1 MIWKNTAPPQM
12 PSINL
17 TKEQKET
24 KTNLLSVP
32 VIQFIMSQQNEVST
46 LISSYK
52 NSSFQARNLG
62 EASDLYLS
70 KSYENLSIIWSLSG
84 SLFGAGMHHI
94 TLDAIKNNLV
104 DIIVCTGALIEQ
116 DMLFA
121 LGHTHYKCTPNLND
135 GDLQSLGID
144 RVYDHL
150 VDEMAMQQVDLT
162 FKQIADDLPPGR
174 YSSRTFLHK
183 VGEWLS
189 VCNTGYESI
198 LQTAYEKNL
207 PIFSPAL
214 NDSSVGI
221 GLVLHQEER
230 QLSDSLGIDSILD
243 FKELANLKASCGDT
257 GLFIVGGGTPKNYSQ
272 DVVVMSEMLGNE
284 PKRHLFGIQL
294 SVADVRDGGL
304 SGSTL
309 QEAVSWG
316 KNDVGIED
324 IMVWGEA
331 SISFP
336 LLVTYVYQARLKNPR
351 TAQHLTKNLD

>member
-1 MIWKNTAPPQM
+1 MIWNNEKPPQM
-12 PSINL
+12 PNIDL
-17 TKEQKET
+17 TKEQIKT
-24 KTNLLSVP
+24 KNNLLSKP
-32 VIQFIMSQQNEVST
+32 VNQFIMGEQSDVST

-62 EASDLYLS
+62 EASELYLS
-70 KSYENLSIIWSLSG
+70 KSHDDLSIIWSLSG
-84 SLFGAGMHHI
+84 SLFGAGMHQVAV
-94 TLDAIKNNLV
+94 DAIKNNLV

-121 LGHTHYKCTPNLND
+121 LGHTHYKCTPNIND
-135 GDLQSLGID
+135 GDLQTLGID

-174 YSSRTFLHK
+174 YSSRTFLQK
-183 VGEWLS
+183 VGQWLS
-189 VCNTGYESI
+189 DCNFGHESI
-198 LQTAYEKNL
+198 LQIAYEKNL

-221 GLVLHQEER
+221 GLVLHQGEK
-230 QLSDSLGIDSILD
+230 QLSDTLGIDSILD
-243 FKELANLKASCGDT
+243 FKEIANLKASCGDT

-272 DVVVMSEMLGNE
+272 DIVVMSEMLGNE

-316 KNDVGIED
+316 KNDPKIED

-336 LLVTYVYQARLKNPR
+336 LLVTYVYQGRLQNLRK
-351 TAQHLTKNLD
+351 AQHLTKNLD

>member
-1 MIWKNTAPPQM
+1 MIWKNKEPPQM
-12 PSINL
+12 PSMSL
-17 TKEQKET
+17 SKEQKQM
-24 KTNLLSVP
+24 KINLLSTP
-32 VIQFIMSQQNEVST
+32 VIQFDMSQQNEVNT
-46 LISSYK
+46 LVSSYK

-70 KSYENLSIIWSLSG
+70 KSHEDLSIIWSLSG
-84 SLFGAGMHHI
+84 SLFGAGMHKI
-94 TLDAIKNNLV
+94 TVDAIKNNLV
-104 DIIVCTGALIEQ
+104 DVIVCTGALIEQ

-121 LGHTHYKCTPNLND
+121 LGHTHYKCTPHLND

-150 VDEMAMQQVDLT
+150 VDEMAMQQIDLT

-174 YSSRTFLHK
+174 YSSRTFLQN
-183 VGEWLS
+183 VGKWLS
-189 VCNTGYESI
+189 ECNNDYDSI

-221 GLVLHQEER
+221 GLVLHQDGR
-230 QLSDSLGIDSILD
+230 HLSDSLGIDSILD

-272 DVVVMSEMLGNE
+272 DAVVMSEMLGNE

-316 KNDVGIED
+316 KNDVEIED

-331 SISFP
+331 SISLP
-336 LLVTYVYQARLKNPR
+336 LLVTYVYQARLENPR
-351 TAQHLTKNLD
+351 KAQHLTKNLD